1 MTTYLLNFTLC
12 SALLLLAYVAFLK
25 NKTTY
30 VFNRFYLLCSVL
42 FSLMVPLIAIQY
54 RVDSVLE
61 AASPQI
67 QVPNTP
73 VFISLAAAP
82 AQITDNVNYM
92 PYLLLSVYLLIT
104 GTLLFRYIKNL
115 YLIYKSIDKN
125 NKEVFNNV
133 KLVLINSKQAPHTFL
148 NFIFLNQTEYQQ
160 QQIDEAILHHEMAH
174 AHQLHSVDVMLIE
187 LVQAVCWFNP
197 FIFLYR
203 RFIKLNH
210 EFLADAAVLNT
221 HCNITN
227 YQNLLI
233 HSLSGLKS
241 LDITSQFNYAITKK
255 RLIMMTK
262 TTNTTAAWLSRLAI
276 IPVAATAFMLF
287 TIKTEAQQ
295 QPSAA
300 PASKEKEKQP
310 KQETT
315 LQKAAAKKTPPAF
328 GVPNLNYQYTTN
340 GVSPELLA
348 EYKAIV
354 DKYDSYFST
363 VLGSHGKNM
372 ASPDGKIV
380 KVSDTDKARLKE
392 IYGQMSKDQQAQ
404 QLVGFMMGDGGVLP
418 RTSPTAKQFNAFK
431 NIHIYGLWINSKKV
445 GNAELDNYQPAD
457 FAQVFISKLYGGAAK
472 GRIYKYQVDLMT
484 TDYYDTY
491 RKETLAQTK
500 IARLYFRT
508 PPGARQT
515 GLMLL

>member
-12 SALLLLAYVAFLK
+12 SALLLLAYVALLK
-25 NKTTY
+25 NKPLYT
-30 VFNRFYLLCSVL
+30 FNRFYLLFAVV
-42 FSLMVPLIAIQY
+42 FSLTVPLIVIHQQAIA
-54 RVDSVLE
+54 VFKTD
-61 AASPQI
+61 SPQVI
-67 QVPNTP
+67 TPNVP
-73 VFISLAAAP
+73 VFIPSDATPGEIAN
-82 AQITDNVNYM
+82 TFNYL
-92 PYLLLSVYLLIT
+92 PYVLLSAYLLIT
-104 GTLLFRYIKNL
+104 GVLLFRYIKNL
-115 YLIYKSIDKN
+115 YIVRNVIDKN
-125 NKEVFNNV
+125 NIEQYKGI
-133 KLVLINSKQAPHTFL
+133 KIVLINSKQTPHTFL

-160 QQIDEAILHHEMAH
+160 IDEAILLHEMAH
-174 AHQLHSVDVMLIE
+174 AKQLHSIDVILIE

-203 RFIKLNH
+203 RYIKLNH

-221 HCNITN
+221 HYNIAN

-233 HSLSGLKS
+233 QSLSRLKS

-255 RLIMMTK
+255 RLIMMYR
-262 TTNTTAAWLSRLAI
+262 TTNTTTAWLSRLAI
-276 IPVAATAFMLF
+276 VPVAAAAFMLF
-287 TIKTEAQQ
+287 TTKTEAQQ
-295 QPSAA
+295 QPAA
-300 PASKEKEKQP
+300 ASTPKEKEKQP
-310 KQETT
+310 KQETAR
-315 LQKAAAKKTPPAF
+315 QKAAAKKTPPVF
-328 GVPNLNYQYTTN
+328 GLPNLNYQYTTN

-354 DKYDSYFST
+354 DKYDAYFST
-363 VLGSHGKNM
+363 ALGSHGKNM

-404 QLVGFMMGDGGVLP
+404 QLAGFMMGDGGVLP

-431 NIHIYGLWINSKKV
+431 NIHIYGLWINGKKV

-515 GLMLL
+515 GLILL